1 MTLHAD
7 LLHIRNKGVT
17 NEGICGQVAYEN
29 QTKLQILLTAKY
41 GSTNRHD
48 ITCCVYPISVTNAIN
63 PMHQYQAIHHAVSN
77 GYEAQYHHEYLC
89 ERWALLNY
97 LINETEDL

>member
-17 NEGICGQVAYEN
+17 NEGICGQVADEHY
-29 QTKLQILLTAKY
+29 TTLQLVLEAKY
-41 GSTNRHD
+41 GSTPRHNL
-48 ITCCVYPISVTNAIN
+48 TCCVYPLSVTTTVN
-63 PMHQYQAIHHAVSN
+63 PMRQYREVHHAVSN
-77 GYEAQYHHEYLC
+77 GYEEPYHHAYLC

-97 LINETEDL
+97 LINETGDL